1 MAVRRQIRAFT
12 IANDVSYCVDALHA
26 TILDP
31 TAQGR
36 GGLLAALNLQPPATS
51 LPAESVDSF
60 GLTAEARRQLQD
72 LTNTQLVGRDL
83 LDAAFLSPAT
93 RRRAREIF
101 NAAQRDLCRQ
111 KRQQARSSSRR
122 PAINASRVIEALL
135 RRGLKGLEES
145 CGIDA
150 FTESDTKKKVVKN
163 ATIDA
168 PCGARR
174 NARKVA

>member
-12 IANDVSYCVDALHA
+12 IANDVSDCVDALHA
-26 TILDP
+26 TILNP

-101 NAAQRDLCRQ
+101 NAAQRDLRRQ

-122 PAINASRVIEALL
+122 PRAMTEPTPNLVNAFFIFLPFHGMNTGDLSPAW
-135 RRGLKGLEES
+135 
-145 CGIDA
+145 
-150 FTESDTKKKVVKN
+150 
-163 ATIDA
+163 
-168 PCGARR
+168 
-174 NARKVA
+174 